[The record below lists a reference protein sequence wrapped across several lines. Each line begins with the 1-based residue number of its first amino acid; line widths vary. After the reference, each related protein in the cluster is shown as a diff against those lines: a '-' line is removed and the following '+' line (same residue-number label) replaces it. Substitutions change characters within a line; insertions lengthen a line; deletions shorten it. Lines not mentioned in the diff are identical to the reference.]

1 MNIINPLEKNPVPEL
16 PDEIIDAID
25 RGELLLF
32 VGAGVSK
39 LIGYPLWIELARDLV
54 NKCVENDVVSLSEQ
68 EILLSGSFSP
78 MQIVTIASKRLDKIK
93 KNLGIK
99 SIVKEL
105 KRKKGVNK
113 DISKR
118 IALCLANYY
127 SPIITT
133 NADQSLELNDVLTDR
148 AVLDSFLR
156 YTKDYDDLSIIHL
169 HGSVVEPENMVFT
182 SEQYARAYTFD
193 EDFGKRLNDLFKN
206 KDWTILFLGYSVGEF
221 ELLRYFLKKKGSTR
235 KLFMLSGYLDKDL
248 IKLDFDEEYFGSL
261 GITLLPYSRE
271 KEDYQALITVL
282 EKWDED
288 VRKKTLASSLAK
300 KNIIDR
306 ITKNRPTDVNV
317 EKIEKMVNKHG

>member
-1 MNIINPLEKNPVPEL
+1 MSETNKLEKNPIPEL

-25 RGELLLF
+25 RGNLLLF

-54 NKCVENDVVSLSEQ
+54 NKCVENDELSLSQ
-68 EILLSGSFSP
+68 KEILLSGSFSP
-78 MQIVTIASKRLDKIK
+78 MQIVTIASKRLDNVK

-105 KRKKGVNK
+105 KKKKGMNK
-113 DISKR
+113 DVSNS

-133 NADQSLELNDVLTDR
+133 NADQSLELNDALTDR
-148 AVLDSFLR
+148 AVLDSFFR
-156 YTKDYDDLSIIHL
+156 YTKDYNDLSIIHL
-169 HGSVVEPENMVFT
+169 HGSVKEPKDMVFT
-182 SEQYARAYTFD
+182 SEEYAKAYSFD
-193 EDFGKRLNDLFKN
+193 EDFGKRLIDLFN
-206 KDWTILFLGYSVGEF
+206 SKDWTILFLGYSVGEF
-221 ELLRYFLKKKGSTR
+221 ELLRYFLKKKGPTR

-248 IKLDFDEEYFGSL
+248 IKLDFDTEYFDSL

-271 KEDYQALITVL
+271 KEDYRALVTVL

-288 VRKKTLASSLAK
+288 VRGKTMASSLAK

-317 EKIEKMVNKHG
+317 EIIEKMVNKHG